1 MEEIIKQFAVKGEPV
16 CMIRFG
22 AGHINETY
30 FCACDSGLTYIL
42 QKINKSVFQ
51 KPEEL
56 MENIAAVT
64 AYLGRQNDDPR
75 ASVRLVPALD
85 GSNYIVDAAGEY

>member
-30 FCACDSGLTYIL
+30 FARVI
-42 QKINKSVFQ
+42 
-51 KPEEL
+51 
-56 MENIAAVT
+56 
-64 AYLGRQNDDPR
+64 
-75 ASVRLVPALD
+75 PA
-85 GSNYIVDAAGEY
+85 